1 MHVVVDTAQSVLA
14 AGRLEIGFGFI
25 RPAKGNENENENVDR
40 ALQLLAHTGN

>member
-25 RPAKGNENENENVDR
+25 RPAKGNENENVDR